1 MGEFMKKDIDID
13 DFENIMLGKQHKTK
27 IKPKSGL
34 PDNTKK
40 KIVVNTTFEDIP
52 EEISSQDIDMDD
64 FENIMLGKQPK
75 KKIKS
80 KSGLTDNTKK
90 KIVVNTTFEEI
101 KDIPKDTKIKDYKN
115 LDMDEFEN
123 LMLGRYKTKSNKNI
137 SIKKQNNQKKEI
149 KSVLK
154 SIIIDGS
161 NVLRVMYKM
170 KEEKE
175 KNYETED
182 KIIVFL
188 YSYLKQYIVDSYD
201 KISLYLDGRKRK
213 INVNSHP
220 HIQLE
225 FSKKKTADD
234 LIVNELHL
242 TVTQQPTIEKEVIL
256 ITNDRN
262 LIERCK
268 EILSN
273 IKIIS
278 SNKFLELLGHS
289 KDFKLFNNQ

>member
-1 MGEFMKKDIDID
+1 MKKNIDMADFENTMLGNKPKTTNKKELNNNKIVVNTTFEERSEEISSQDIDIN
-13 DFENIMLGKQHKTK
+13 DFENIMLGKQSKTK
-27 IKPKSGL
+27 NISKKTL
-34 PDNTKK
+34 PNNTKK
-40 KIVVNTTFEDIP
+40 KTVI
-52 EEISSQDIDMDD
+52 
-64 FENIMLGKQPK
+64 
-75 KKIKS
+75 
-80 KSGLTDNTKK
+80 
-90 KIVVNTTFEEI
+90 NTTFEEI
-101 KDIPKDTKIKDYKN
+101 ENIPKDIKIKDYNN
-115 LDMDEFEN
+115 LDMSEFEK
-123 LMLGRYKTKSNKNI
+123 LMLGMYKRKSDNSKNV
-137 SIKKQNNQKKEI
+137 SIKQNNQIKEKKPVI
-149 KSVLK
+149 R

-175 KNYETED
+175 KNYATED

-201 KISLYLDGRKRK
+201 KISLYLDGCKRK
-213 INVNSHP
+213 INVSFHP

-225 FSKKKTADD
+225 FSKRKTADD

-256 ITNDRN
+256 ITNDKN
-262 LIERCK
+262 LIKRCK
-268 EILSN
+268 EILSK

-289 KDFKLFNNQ
+289 KDFQLLNNQ